1 MRYCVEPQGDGRV
14 AFTNAGRRGP
24 YKAPVRPPLTSV
36 AGCSLTAGGG
46 SKVGGLGGAWGGLA
60 AAAAIVHGTPLCTK
74 KGSGGLGVGG
84 HRRGATFWKHF
95 QPRPAQGAP
104 GEPLFSRFTS
114 STSLRPSAHSESG
127 PHPSKALPS
136 GERQRRTTG
145 FFDRQTGRQ
154 EFGQINNGS
163 ARLRLSRQ
171 DTFSSL
177 RQFPQPI
184 LQPRGRLG
192 WTGACFPSAQWLHT

>member
-1 MRYCVEPQGDGRV
+1 MGDWG
-14 AFTNAGRRGP
+14 
-24 YKAPVRPPLTSV
+24 AP
-36 AGCSLTAGGG
+36 
-46 SKVGGLGGAWGGLA
+46 GGAWPPQLPLYTGPRCALKKAQAGWGLA
-60 AAAAIVHGTPLCTK
+60 GTGGVPRS
-74 KGSGGLGVGG
+74 GSISNRGRHRELLVSLFFQGLPAVL
-84 HRRGATFWKHF
+84 RCA
-95 QPRPAQGAP
+95 RPH
-104 GEPLFSRFTS
+104 TV
-114 STSLRPSAHSESG
+114 SLDLI
-127 PHPSKALPS
+127 HPKALPS

-154 EFGQINNGS
+154 ESGQINNGS
-163 ARLRLSRQ
+163 TRLRLSRQ